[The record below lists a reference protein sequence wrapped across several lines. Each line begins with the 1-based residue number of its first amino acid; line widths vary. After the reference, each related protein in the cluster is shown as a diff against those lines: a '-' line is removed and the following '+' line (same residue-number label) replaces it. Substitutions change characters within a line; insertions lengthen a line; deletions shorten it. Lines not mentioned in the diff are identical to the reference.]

1 MAEPES
7 EPEPE
12 SGDLASEWRDLPNNV
27 CGILHGHGHGDAAP
41 MAVRFE
47 RHGWDSRSSS
57 WHGYEVG
64 TTWCEAELEP
74 ADGPD
79 VLLNGVMDP
88 SRFTDL
94 AALLDRFGL
103 SYTLELYDEEGDLLN
118 ELMHG
123 RR

>member
-1 MAEPES
+1 MAEP

-12 SGDLASEWRDLPNNV
+12 SGDIASEWTDMSNNV
-27 CGILHGHGHGDAAP
+27 CGILHGHGDAAP

-47 RHGWDSRSSS
+47 RHGWSTSSSS
-57 WHGYEVG
+57 WYGYKVG
-64 TTWCEAELEP
+64 TTWCEVELEP

-79 VLLNGVMDP
+79 VLMNGVMDP

-103 SYTLELYDEEGDLLN
+103 SYTLELYDEEGDLLR
-118 ELMHG
+118 ETRG
-123 RR
+123 

>member
-1 MAEPES
+1 MP

-12 SGDLASEWRDLPNNV
+12 REPGDLAPEWRNLSDNV
-27 CGILHGHGHGDAAP
+27 CGILHGLGDAAP
-41 MAVRFE
+41 IAVRFE
-47 RHGWDSRSSS
+47 RHGWSSRSSS
-57 WHGYEVG
+57 WYGYEVG
-64 TTWCEAELEP
+64 TTWCELELES

-103 SYTLELYDEEGDLLN
+103 SYTLELYDEEGDLLR
-118 ELMHG
+118 ETRG
-123 RR
+123 